1 MNEPLDPEKI
11 RRRNDY
17 QVKYFLFFSCGNDLG
32 LLNDLGLNFNLPSRD
47 RCLSQT
53 SYLRDIK
60 ITGFASVKETLTTPF
75 KFSIKIFGHVTTED
89 TLAISAKSSKSNAL
103 TCPKS

>member
-1 MNEPLDPEKI
+1 MNEPLDLEKI

-32 LLNDLGLNFNLPSRD
+32 LLGLNFNLPSRD
-47 RCLSQT
+47 RYLSQT

-89 TLAISAKSSKSNAL
+89 TLAISMKSSKSNAL